1 LINLLCDEETA
12 YITQGT
18 QWGCLIILLWN
29 DFSTRCWL
37 HHI

>member
-18 QWGCLIILLWN
+18 QWGCLIILL
-29 DFSTRCWL
+29 
-37 HHI
+37 